1 MCSDTVK
8 VGRKTYTVHYK
19 TRLKE
24 NTLGWCIYAK
34 DGKGRIEI
42 KRKQGDIADTIIHEV
57 LHAICDDQKL
67 KLADDEE
74 ERIVTALANGLTRF
88 LRDNPEFRDKLI
100 QLL

>member
-1 MCSDTVK
+1 MIRI
-8 VGRKTYTVHYK
+8 GRKTYTVHYK
-19 TRLKE
+19 TRLSE

-67 KLADDEE
+67 KLEHEEE
-74 ERIVTALANGLTRF
+74 ERIVGALANGLTRF
-88 LRDNPEFRDKLI
+88 LRDNPEFREKLVG
-100 QLL
+100 LL